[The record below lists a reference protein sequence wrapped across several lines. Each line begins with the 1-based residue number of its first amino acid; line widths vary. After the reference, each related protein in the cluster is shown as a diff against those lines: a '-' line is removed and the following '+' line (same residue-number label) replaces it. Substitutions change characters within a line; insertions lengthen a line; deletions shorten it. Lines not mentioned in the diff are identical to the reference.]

1 MRLIRL
7 LVVLSLL
14 ASACAG
20 ADSSSSTASTASTAS
35 TVPGDS
41 PVAGML
47 VASDVER
54 DDPLAPASDVEL
66 VVAGLRSFAAE
77 LYTELVGDGNM
88 VFSPV
93 SVYTALAMTYA
104 GAAGTTAD
112 EMAAL
117 LGDGLSFE
125 AFHSAMNAFDQVL
138 ATRNHEANASEGA
151 VEIAVANS
159 LWGQQGMAFEAPFLD
174 LLARDYGS
182 GMRIVDFIDPSAR
195 EEGRRAIN
203 DWVAGETNDR
213 IEELIQQG
221 VLDDMVRLVLVNAVY
236 LDAAWQS
243 PFEPAATTDDPFLLL
258 DGSETSV
265 ETMHQR
271 VTVPYGVGEG
281 WQAVRIPYAGNELG
295 MLVVLPD
302 IGSYEQVEDSLSL
315 GLLDTVS
322 GALSLE
328 PVMLSL
334 PKWEMRTQVGLVPPL
349 RALGLSEA
357 TSGAADFSGMTGEG
371 NLFISEVVHEAW
383 ISADEAGTEAAAAT
397 AAIMSLTALPLD
409 PIPFTVDRPF
419 IFALEDIETGSIL
432 FMGRVVDPGS

>member
-1 MRLIRL
+1 M
-7 LVVLSLL
+7 
-14 ASACAG
+14 
-20 ADSSSSTASTASTAS
+20 
-35 TVPGDS
+35 
-41 PVAGML
+41 
-47 VASDVER
+47 
-54 DDPLAPASDVEL
+54 
-66 VVAGLRSFAAE
+66 
-77 LYTELVGDGNM
+77 
-88 VFSPV
+88 
-93 SVYTALAMTYA
+93 
-104 GAAGTTAD
+104 
-112 EMAAL
+112 
-117 LGDGLSFE
+117 
-125 AFHSAMNAFDQVL
+125 
-138 ATRNHEANASEGA
+138 
-151 VEIAVANS
+151 
-159 LWGQQGMAFEAPFLD
+159 
-174 LLARDYGS
+174 
-182 GMRIVDFIDPSAR
+182 
-195 EEGRRAIN
+195 
-203 DWVAGETNDR
+203 AGETNDR

-357 TSGAADFSGMTGEG
+357 ISGAADFSGMTGER